1 MASRVSSSGGWTSVI
16 RPHSKRLRRRTS
28 RVAMALGGRQGGG
41 VGESVGRAD
50 DKGLEGVAGV
60 DRQVVWP
67 AFLGGGGRL
76 CDCGG
81 LELILDVV
89 GVVVLVGVGPGVR
102 AHLET
107 DVV

>member
-1 MASRVSSSGGWTSVI
+1 DGMREVGLAEAGGAVDEQRVVGLG
-16 RPHSKRLRRRTS
+16 RRL
-28 RVAMALGGRQGGG
+28 GDRQGGG
-41 VGESVGRAD
+41 VGESVGCAD

-89 GVVVLVGVGPGVR
+89 YVVVLVGVGPGVR